1 MFGRKPKS
9 PLTNHFGEN
18 FGGGKPKRKRVF
30 IGAALLLIVPYIG
43 STLAASVTINSGVAT
58 EFGQGSQPTIACD
71 QSVNTAI
78 SQTWYQTSTYFRVST
93 ISLTNLNNA
102 SSSTLDGGCGGKK
115 IKLQLLNSSGTALT
129 IGTSSSTSVT
139 ITIPISN
146 DDISDATL
154 NGNTAALT
162 DTGTSSTVR
171 ITIPSTTAIN
181 AGDVHRITLETLT

>member
-146 DDISDATL
+146 NDISDATL

-162 DTGTSSTVR
+162 NSGTTSTVT

>member
-18 FGGGKPKRKRVF
+18 FAGGKPKRKRVL

-129 IGTSSSTSVT
+129 IGTSSNTSVT
-139 ITIPISN
+139 ITIPTGNAEITE
-146 DDISDATL
+146 ATL
-154 NGNTAALT
+154 YGNSAALT
-162 DTGTSSTVR
+162 NTGTTSTVT
-171 ITIPSTTAIN
+171 ITIPSTTPIN
-181 AGDVHRITLETLT
+181 AGDVYRITLETID

>member
-1 MFGRKPKS
+1 
-9 PLTNHFGEN
+9 
-18 FGGGKPKRKRVF
+18 
-30 IGAALLLIVPYIG
+30 
-43 STLAASVTINSGVAT
+43 VTINSGVAT

-162 DTGTSSTVR
+162 NSGTTSTVT

>member
-162 DTGTSSTVR
+162 NSGTTSTVT